1 MGQGGGPSAVANVQ
15 VIRTTHING
24 QASYR
29 VVTPA
34 GNVVIAGDASN
45 DVTNPELRPYSTNDN
60 VEKLAGNATILVHS
74 AIHLIYQD
82 SGKSKKI

>member
-1 MGQGGGPSAVANVQ
+1 M
-15 VIRTTHING
+15 
-24 QASYR
+24 
-29 VVTPA
+29 TPA

-74 AIHLIYQD
+74 AIHPIYQD

>member
-1 MGQGGGPSAVANVQ
+1 M
-15 VIRTTHING
+15 
-24 QASYR
+24 
-29 VVTPA
+29 TPA

-45 DVTNPELRPYSTNDN
+45 DETVTNPELRPYSTNDN

-74 AIHLIYQD
+74 AIHPIYQD